1 MIVGNSLIFIK
12 GVIFMKEFYVD
23 MKNQFGVDE
32 LVEYLRQ
39 NKIKYKTSA
48 LDGGGK
54 HFDIYCDEK
63 MAYVLDIAL
72 DRIFDHI
79 ADRNE
84 NN

>member
-1 MIVGNSLIFIK
+1 
-12 GVIFMKEFYVD
+12 MKEFYVD

-39 NKIKYKTSA
+39 NKIKYKTFD

-72 DRIFDHI
+72 DTIFDHI
-79 ADRNE
+79 AEKE
-84 NN
+84 NGRL

>member
-1 MIVGNSLIFIK
+1 MREYYI
-12 GVIFMKEFYVD
+12 D
-23 MKNQFGVDE
+23 MKDPFGVDE

-39 NKIKYKTSA
+39 NKIKYKTFG

-63 MAYVLDIAL
+63 MAYTIDIAL

>member
-1 MIVGNSLIFIK
+1 MR
-12 GVIFMKEFYVD
+12 EYYVD
-23 MKNQFGVDE
+23 MKDPFGVDE

-39 NKIKYKTSA
+39 NKIKYKTFD

>member
-1 MIVGNSLIFIK
+1 
-12 GVIFMKEFYVD
+12 MKWFNIEIED
-23 MKNQFGVDE
+23 QFGVDE
-32 LVEYLRQ
+32 FAQYLRQ
-39 NKIKYKTSA
+39 NKVKYETSD
-48 LDGGGK
+48 LDGHGK
-54 HFDIYCDEK
+54 HFEIYCDEK